1 MDNNNDYTA
10 MGFENRSEYLKNLA
24 SEYGDEVYDI
34 ADLFGPSEDF
44 DGLVSAC
51 EDLIY

>member
-1 MDNNNDYTA
+1 MDNNNNYTER
-10 MGFENRSEYLKNLA
+10 GFKNRSEYLKDLA
-24 SEYGDEVYDI
+24 FIYGDEVYDI

-44 DGLVSAC
+44 DGLISAC